1 MDSQFVKVLAYG
13 GLFLSDMNIKD
24 ISDIKGL
31 ESSSST
37 TKRPGVNLMRFGT
50 INFFAF
56 FLASFAGSLA
66 LNFIGLTLSL
76 VLVGVLVLVLHIFIA
91 RILLK
96 SLLKQGSL
104 KLIGK
109 SKLGVSVYEIDD
121 QTANALAVGFWKYFG
136 YIIVST
142 GLIGLLNELEF
153 SEIINHEDNH
163 IRQMHNL
170 TLMMPWMLSLIV
182 VLSVVQIALNTPIIL
197 VFAYV
202 AIMSIGLILSLT
214 LSRNIETLA
223 DSTSDPAALSSALMK
238 MEEHNRTLRKV
249 KNRATGSRWRL
260 FSTHPRSSER
270 PKKPSK
276 IKHVSV
282 AGIYVSFLVI
292 IGVAIRIIIYSEFNS
307 FLLVFTI
314 SLIITVTILGS
325 GFVVIEYLFIYN
337 LMGALSKRFGVK
349 SFDSIN
355 ALNGTIAFFIVSAIP
370 TITGMTNLV
379 IMYVFVFSSIVV
391 AVIVTALGTKP
402 FKKGILA
409 SVLAWFVN
417 SGIIIIASLLL
428 IQINLLGA

>member
-1 MDSQFVKVLAYG
+1 M
-13 GLFLSDMNIKD
+13 
-24 ISDIKGL
+24 
-31 ESSSST
+31 SSSST
-37 TKRPGVNLMRFGT
+37 PKRPGVNLMRFGMS
-50 INFFAF
+50 NFLSF
-56 FLASFAGSLA
+56 FLASIAGSLA
-66 LNFIGLTLSL
+66 INFIGLNLSL
-76 VLVGVLVLVLHIFIA
+76 VLSEVLIIVLYIFIV

-96 SLLKQGSL
+96 SSLKQGSL
-104 KLIGK
+104 KLFGK

-121 QTANALAVGFWKYFG
+121 QIANALAVGFWKCFG

-170 TLMMPWMLSLIV
+170 TLMMLGMLLLFVVFSIV
-182 VLSVVQIALNTPIIL
+182 SIALYTPLIL

-202 AIMSIGLILSLT
+202 TIMSICLILALA
-214 LSRNIETLA
+214 LSRIFETLA
-223 DSTSDPAALSSALMK
+223 DNTSDPAALNSALMK
-238 MEEHNRTLRKV
+238 MEEHNRTLKKV
-249 KNRATGSRWRL
+249 KNRATGSRWIL

-276 IKHVSV
+276 IKHVLLV
-282 AGIYVSFLVI
+282 GMYVSFLVI
-292 IGVAIRIIIYSEFNS
+292 IGAAIRVTIYSEFNS
-307 FLLVFTI
+307 FLLIFTI

-337 LMGALSKRFGVK
+337 LMGVLSKRFGVK

-355 ALNGTIAFFIVSAIP
+355 ALNGTIALFIVSAIP
-370 TITGMTNLV
+370 TIAGMTNLV

-391 AVIVTALGTKP
+391 AVIVTAIGTEP

-409 SVLAWFVN
+409 SALAWFVN

>member
-1 MDSQFVKVLAYG
+1 M
-13 GLFLSDMNIKD
+13 
-24 ISDIKGL
+24 
-31 ESSSST
+31 SSSSK
-37 TKRPGVNLMRFGT
+37 KRKPGVNFMRFYMSS
-50 INFFAF
+50 FFSF
-56 FLASFAGSLA
+56 ILAGLAGSIA
-66 LNFIGLTLSL
+66 INFIGLTLSF
-76 VLVGVLVLVLHIFIA
+76 VLGGVLIIVLYIFIA

-96 SLLKQGSL
+96 SSLKQGSV

-121 QTANALAVGFWKYFG
+121 QIANALAVGFWKYFG
-136 YIIVST
+136 YIIVT
-142 GLIGLLNELEF
+142 TELIELLNELEF

-170 TLMMPWMLSLIV
+170 TLMMPGILTLIV
-182 VLSVVQIALNTPIIL
+182 LLSIIQIALYTLIIF

-202 AIMSIGLILSLT
+202 AIMSIGLIFSLA
-214 LSRNIETLA
+214 LLRNIETLA
-223 DSTSDPAALSSALMK
+223 DSTSNPAALSSALMK
-238 MEEHNRTLRKV
+238 MDEHNRTLRKV

-282 AGIYVSFLVI
+282 AGMYVSFLII
-292 IGVAIRIIIYSEFNS
+292 IGVAVRIIINSEFNS

-314 SLIITVTILGS
+314 SLIIIVTILGS
-325 GFVVIEYLFIYN
+325 YFVVIEYLFIYT
-337 LMGALSKRFGVK
+337 LMGVLSKRFGVK

-355 ALNGTIAFFIVSAIP
+355 ALNGTIALFIVSAIP
-370 TITGMTNLV
+370 TIAGITNLM

-391 AVIVTALGTKP
+391 AVIVTAIGTEP

-409 SVLAWFVN
+409 SALAWFVS

>member
-1 MDSQFVKVLAYG
+1 M
-13 GLFLSDMNIKD
+13 
-24 ISDIKGL
+24 
-31 ESSSST
+31 SSSST
-37 TKRPGVNLMRFGT
+37 KKKPGVNFMRFCMSS
-50 INFFAF
+50 FFSF
-56 FLASFAGSLA
+56 ILAGLAGSIA
-66 LNFIGLTLSL
+66 INFIGLTLSF
-76 VLVGVLVLVLHIFIA
+76 VLGGVLIIVLYIFIS

-96 SLLKQGSL
+96 SSLKQGSI

-109 SKLGVSVYEIDD
+109 SNSGVSVYEIDD
-121 QTANALAVGFWKYFG
+121 QIANALAVGFWKYFG
-136 YIIVST
+136 YIIVTT

-170 TLMMPWMLSLIV
+170 TLMMPGMLSLIV
-182 VLSVVQIALNTPIIL
+182 LLSIVSIALYALIIF
-197 VFAYV
+197 VFAYMT
-202 AIMSIGLILSLT
+202 IMSIGLILSLA
-214 LSRNIETLA
+214 LLRNIETLA
-223 DSTSDPAALSSALMK
+223 DSTSNPAALSSALMK
-238 MEEHNRTLRKV
+238 LDEHNRTLKKV

-276 IKHVSV
+276 IKHVFV

-292 IGVAIRIIIYSEFNS
+292 IGVAIRVIINSEFNS

-314 SLIITVTILGS
+314 SLIITFTIIGS

-337 LMGALSKRFGVK
+337 LMGVLSKRFGVK
-349 SFDSIN
+349 SFDSID
-355 ALNGTIAFFIVSAIP
+355 ALNGTIALFIVSAIP
-370 TITGMTNLV
+370 TIAGMTNLV
-379 IMYVFVFSSIVV
+379 IIYVFVFNSIVV
-391 AVIVTALGTKP
+391 AVIVTAIGTEP

-409 SVLAWFVN
+409 SALAWFVS

>member
-1 MDSQFVKVLAYG
+1 MS
-13 GLFLSDMNIKD
+13 NN
-24 ISDIKGL
+24 
-31 ESSSST
+31 ST
-37 TKRPGVNLMRFGT
+37 TKKPGVNFMRFCT

-56 FLASFAGSLA
+56 LPVSIAGSLA
-66 LNFIGLTLSL
+66 INFIGLTLSF
-76 VLVGVLVLVLHIFIA
+76 VLGGVLIIVLYIFIA

-96 SLLKQGSL
+96 SSLKQGSV

-121 QTANALAVGFWKYFG
+121 QIANALAVGFWKYFG

-170 TLMMPWMLSLIV
+170 TLMMPGILSIFVVFSIV
-182 VLSVVQIALNTPIIL
+182 SIALYTLIIF

-202 AIMSIGLILSLT
+202 TIMSIGLILSLT
-214 LSRNIETLA
+214 LLRNIETLA
-223 DSTSDPAALSSALMK
+223 DSTSNPAALSSALMK
-238 MEEHNRTLRKV
+238 MDEHNRTLRKV
-249 KNRATGSRWRL
+249 KNRATGSHWRL

-282 AGIYVSFLVI
+282 AGMYVSFLVI
-292 IGVAIRIIIYSEFNS
+292 IGVAVRVIINSEFNS

-314 SLIITVTILGS
+314 SLIIIVTILGS

-337 LMGALSKRFGVK
+337 LMGVLSKRFGVK

-355 ALNGTIAFFIVSAIP
+355 ALNGTIALFIVSAIP
-370 TITGMTNLV
+370 TIAGMTNLV

-391 AVIVTALGTKP
+391 AVIVTAIGTEP

-409 SVLAWFVN
+409 SALAWFVS

>member
-1 MDSQFVKVLAYG
+1 
-13 GLFLSDMNIKD
+13 MN
-24 ISDIKGL
+24 
-31 ESSSST
+31 SSST
-37 TKRPGVNLMRFGT
+37 TKKPGVNFMRFSAIYIFT
-50 INFFAF
+50 L
-56 FLASFAGSLA
+56 FLANVAGSLA
-66 LNFIGLTLSL
+66 IIFIGLTLSF
-76 VLVGVLVLVLHIFIA
+76 VLVGVLVLVLYIFIA
-91 RILLK
+91 QILLK
-96 SLLKQGSL
+96 SSLKQSSV
-104 KLIGK
+104 KLFGK

-121 QTANALAVGFWKYFG
+121 QIANALAVGFWKCFG

-170 TLMMPWMLSLIV
+170 TLMMLGMLLLFVVFSIV
-182 VLSVVQIALNTPIIL
+182 SIALYTPLIL

-202 AIMSIGLILSLT
+202 TIMSICLILALA
-214 LSRNIETLA
+214 LSRIFETLA
-223 DSTSDPAALSSALMK
+223 DNTSDPAALNSALMK
-238 MEEHNRTLRKV
+238 MEEHNRTLKKV
-249 KNRATGSRWRL
+249 KNRATGSRWIL

-276 IKHVSV
+276 IKHVLLV
-282 AGIYVSFLVI
+282 GMYVSFLVI
-292 IGVAIRIIIYSEFNS
+292 IGAAIRVTIYSEFNS
-307 FLLVFTI
+307 FLLIFTI

-337 LMGALSKRFGVK
+337 LMGVLSKRFGVK

-355 ALNGTIAFFIVSAIP
+355 ALNGTIALFIVSAIP
-370 TITGMTNLV
+370 TIAGMTNLV

-391 AVIVTALGTKP
+391 AVIVTAIGTEP

-409 SVLAWFVN
+409 SALAWFVS

-428 IQINLLGA
+428 IQINLL

>member
-1 MDSQFVKVLAYG
+1 M
-13 GLFLSDMNIKD
+13 
-24 ISDIKGL
+24 
-31 ESSSST
+31 SSSST
-37 TKRPGVNLMRFGT
+37 TKKPGVNFIRFGT
-50 INFFAF
+50 INIFSFFI
-56 FLASFAGSLA
+56 ASIAGSLA
-66 LNFIGLTLSL
+66 INFIGLILSF
-76 VLVGVLVLVLHIFIA
+76 VLVGVLVLVLYIFIA
-91 RILLK
+91 QILLK
-96 SLLKQGSL
+96 SSLKQGLL
-104 KLIGK
+104 KLFGK

-121 QTANALAVGFWKYFG
+121 QIANALAVGFWKYFG

-153 SEIINHEDNH
+153 LEIINHEDNH

-170 TLMMPWMLSLIV
+170 TLMMPVMLSLIV
-182 VLSVVQIALNTPIIL
+182 VLSIVSIVLYTPIIL

-202 AIMSIGLILSLT
+202 MIMSIGLILALT

-223 DSTSDPAALSSALMK
+223 DSTSDPAALNSALMK
-238 MEEHNRTLRKV
+238 MDEHNRTLRKV

-270 PKKPSK
+270 PKKPSE
-276 IKHVSV
+276 IKHASV

-292 IGVAIRIIIYSEFNS
+292 IGVAIRVIINSEFNS
-307 FLLVFTI
+307 FLLIFTI

-337 LMGALSKRFGVK
+337 LMGVLSKRFGVK

-370 TITGMTNLV
+370 IITGMTNLV

-391 AVIVTALGTKP
+391 AVIVTAIGTEP
-402 FKKGILA
+402 FKKGIVISA
-409 SVLAWFVN
+409 LAWFVN
-417 SGIIIIASLLL
+417 SGIIMIASLIL
-428 IQINLLGA
+428 IQISLLGA

>member
-1 MDSQFVKVLAYG
+1 M
-13 GLFLSDMNIKD
+13 
-24 ISDIKGL
+24 
-31 ESSSST
+31 SSSSK
-37 TKRPGVNLMRFGT
+37 KRKPGVNFMRFYMSS
-50 INFFAF
+50 FFSF
-56 FLASFAGSLA
+56 ILAGLAGSIA
-66 LNFIGLTLSL
+66 INFIGLTLSF
-76 VLVGVLVLVLHIFIA
+76 VLGGVLIIVLYIFIA

-96 SLLKQGSL
+96 SSLKQGSV

-121 QTANALAVGFWKYFG
+121 QIANALAVGFWKYFG
-136 YIIVST
+136 YIIVT
-142 GLIGLLNELEF
+142 TELIELLNELEF

-170 TLMMPWMLSLIV
+170 TLMMPGILTLIV
-182 VLSVVQIALNTPIIL
+182 LLSIIQIALYTLIIF

-202 AIMSIGLILSLT
+202 AIMSIGLIFSLA
-214 LSRNIETLA
+214 LLRNIETFA
-223 DSTSDPAALSSALMK
+223 DSTSNPAALSSALMK
-238 MEEHNRTLRKV
+238 LDEHNRTLIKV

-282 AGIYVSFLVI
+282 AGMYVSFLII
-292 IGVAIRIIIYSEFNS
+292 IGVAVRIIINSEFNS

-314 SLIITVTILGS
+314 SLIIIVTILGS
-325 GFVVIEYLFIYN
+325 YFVVIEYLFIYT
-337 LMGALSKRFGVK
+337 LMGVLSKRFGVK

-355 ALNGTIAFFIVSAIP
+355 ALNGTIALFIVSAIP
-370 TITGMTNLV
+370 TIAGITNLM

-391 AVIVTALGTKP
+391 AVIVTAIGTEP

-409 SVLAWFVN
+409 SALAWFVS